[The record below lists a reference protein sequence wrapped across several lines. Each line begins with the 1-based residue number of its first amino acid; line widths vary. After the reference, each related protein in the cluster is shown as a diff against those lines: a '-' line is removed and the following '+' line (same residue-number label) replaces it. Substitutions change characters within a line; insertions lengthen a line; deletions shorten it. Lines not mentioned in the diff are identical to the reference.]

1 MEKKQ
6 ALGLALVRAMVGIVF
21 LVHGSQK
28 LFVFGFSGVT
38 GFMTHLGIPFPAV
51 SAVVLTL
58 AEFLGGA
65 ALLIGLFTRYAAA
78 MLAFDMLVA
87 ILKVH
92 LKGGFFM
99 PAGYEFALTLL
110 VANVALL
117 IAGAGTPSVDAL
129 RGKK

>member
-6 ALGLALVRAMVGIVF
+6 ALGLALVRAIIGIVF
-21 LVHGSQK
+21 LAHGSQK

-38 GFMTHLGIPFPAV
+38 GFFSHLGIPFPAIA
-51 SAVVLTL
+51 AVVVTL
-58 AEFLGGA
+58 VEFLGGV

-78 MLAFDMLVA
+78 LIAVDMLVA

-92 LKGGFFM
+92 LKGGFFL

-110 VANVALL
+110 VASAALL
-117 IAGAGTPSVDAL
+117 IAGAGAPSVDAL
-129 RGKK
+129 RGKR

>member
-6 ALGLALVRAMVGIVF
+6 ALGLALVRAIVGIVF
-21 LVHGSQK
+21 LAHGSQK

-38 GFMTHLGIPFPAV
+38 GFFSHLGIPFPAV
-51 SAVVLTL
+51 AAVVVTL
-58 AEFLGGA
+58 VEFLGGV

-78 MLAFDMLVA
+78 LIAIDMLVA

-92 LKGGFFM
+92 LKGGFFL

-110 VANVALL
+110 VASVALM
-117 IAGAGTPSVDAL
+117 IAGAGAPSVDAL
-129 RGKK
+129 RGKR